1 MYRITITVEAT
12 SALRL
17 AQAVR
22 ILNGVITGWRVG
34 RTRGELTT
42 RRSGSGWWWRCE
54 DESLEVTLGRS
65 VRKPLELIK

>member
-12 SALRL
+12 SPLKL

-34 RTRGELTT
+34 RARGELTT

-54 DESLEVTLGRS
+54 DESLATTLGRS